1 MHSSL
6 PSNSGVTVW
15 LSAKV
20 IFDESEKKALGKDC
34 DSRQRSVFR
43 YIIMPMHFEKSKMIH
58 NLESIKYIVRA

>member
-1 MHSSL
+1 
-6 PSNSGVTVW
+6 VW